1 MHFQMHNN
9 DVDILD
15 ILLTSVHYS
24 AKLQIAK
31 IHKKLKIKL
40 SVQGELG
47 VRIFI

>member
-1 MHFQMHNN
+1 MHNN
-9 DVDILD
+9 DFDMFLR
-15 ILLTSVHYS
+15 SVHYS

-31 IHKKLKIKL
+31 IHTNAKKNKVL